1 MQIVNC
7 IKYGGYLQVQV
18 NNFLSLFK
26 HSFTKRNIDHLTF
39 FHKYTWYMRS
49 FLTRDGEFDLIRW
62 LPWQSLKRDNNVN
75 TIIPLDT
82 KLSVL
87 LTADEEMKMLKQWLL
102 RKEALQDERD
112 GGWGGGSVIPS
123 EIKMCCTEMMSFF
136 ACVALFDLDQN
147 LDQPP

>member
-112 GGWGGGSVIPS
+112 GGWGGR
-123 EIKMCCTEMMSFF
+123 
-136 ACVALFDLDQN
+136 
-147 LDQPP
+147 